1 MRGIKKIKSEKNA
14 FSLAEMLLV
23 LLIMSFLSMAI
34 APFVT
39 KKVKKDTYRQPHG
52 RFECFWLNDR
62 LIQYNVLETGA
73 GQQEDRTDKG
83 YCEFEPVER
92 AAFYLVQGVGAGGG
106 GAFAATAPYVTSYT
120 ATYTSSNERG
130 RSKTGYYIP
139 CSEVS
144 SSYSALY
151 RACSGSIISEFTDSS
166 GASNTSSKWAWVNEV
181 WDDPAYTPTRTFTMC
196 SGRGGGGTG
205 KGGWVR
211 QFIPEYD
218 EHGNFVWDEHGN
230 IVNKCDTAHFITPGT
245 DGVDNDPCYDYPTAD
260 GGDGGGG
267 ACVRIT
273 VTLPRGSTIN
283 RSYMYFYS
291 GSSGSN
297 GKEVY
302 ATYGNASCRIS
313 GGEAGTDAH
322 NDNTGWYDG
331 TVGEDAELSQY
342 MEDAEHQCNY
352 EFSSTTAG
360 APGGVGGQWHLVG
373 GYPSWSATPGGSS
386 GNNSFSF
393 TGQTVPI
400 SYTYKKA
407 RNYYGM
413 AGGPGEYNMMF
424 FPEVHKK
431 IRITPGRAGR
441 GGIGSSTSQQGQ
453 PGGQTTATFEGDA
466 HPFLTLDG
474 GRGARGKMTGAYFN
488 LYSQPPVYGNDTSM
502 ESARKGEYSDFVA
515 ALSADEGTNLQ
526 SIIPAQYKPGRGGD
540 GGFTVQRDTR
550 NGGTRK
556 FDGHTF
562 SGTGDDRFSY
572 GGEDY
577 EMPVNSGKEISCNPN
592 GPLDDE
598 HQTKISGE
606 TTNCPGESGEDGAVI
621 IIW

>member
-73 GQQEDRTDKG
+73 GQQEDRTAKG

-106 GAFAATAPYVTSYT
+106 GAFAATAPYMTTST
-120 ATYTSSNERG
+120 ATNNYTIPCASTSSS
-130 RSKTGYYIP
+130 SKRYA
-139 CSEVS
+139 CSSNIISSFSDS
-144 SSYSALY
+144 SSASAV
-151 RACSGSIISEFTDSS
+151 T
-166 GASNTSSKWAWVNEV
+166 SKWAWVNDV
-181 WDDPAYTPTRTFTMC
+181 WDDYIPTRTFTMC
-196 SGRGGGGTG
+196 SGRGGGGSG

-218 EHGNFVWDEHGN
+218 ENGHFVFDEHGN
-230 IVNKCDTAHFITPGT
+230 IVNKCDTAHFILPGT
-245 DGVDNDPCYDYPTAD
+245 NGVDNDPCYDYPTAD
-260 GGDGGGG
+260 GGAGGKG

-273 VTLPRGSTIN
+273 VTLPRGSVVN
-283 RSYMYFYS
+283 RSQIYTSSTYS
-291 GSSGSN
+291 GYN

-302 ATYGNASCRIS
+302 ATYGNASCRIT
-313 GGEAGTDAH
+313 GGATGTDAY
-322 NDNTGWYDG
+322 NDSTGWYDG

-352 EFSSTTAG
+352 EFSSTTPG
-360 APGGVGGQWHLVG
+360 ATGGVGGQWRLVG
-373 GYPSWSATPGGSS
+373 GYPSWSSTPGGTNS
-386 GNNSFSF
+386 NNSFSF
-393 TGQTVPI
+393 SDQTVDI
-400 SYTYKKA
+400 SYTYKRA

-441 GGIGSSTSQQGQ
+441 GGIGTSTSQQGQ